1 MNGDVT
7 ISNTGATTIVPNAV
21 TSAKIADSN
30 VTNAKLQNSSITI
43 NGNTVDLGGTATINA
58 SPIGSALTS
67 GNIIVGD
74 TAGVAAEVTMNGD
87 VTITNAGVTVIGT
100 GKVNDV
106 KLDKTNI
113 PLSGFGA
120 ALAAVDL
127 GSNKLTNVTDPTL
140 AQDAATKNY
149 VDSATSTIT
158 TLADGKIYIGS
169 ASNVA
174 AEVSMNGDVSI
185 NNLGSTTIAP
195 NAVTYSKFQNVS
207 TTDKVL
213 GRVSPGSG
221 VIEEIATTGTGDVVR
236 ANSPI
241 LTGAP
246 ILPTG
251 TTGVTQI
258 AGNNTTALATTEFV
272 STANLTNAN
281 LTGPITS
288 IGNATTIT
296 NAVVTYNKIQDVNN
310 DKVLGNFSGATGSV
324 QELATTGTGDVVR
337 ANSPILTGTP
347 SLPTGTTGVTQIAG
361 NNSTALA
368 TTEFVST
375 ANLTNANLTGP
386 ITSIGNATTI
396 TDAAVT
402 SAKILDETIK
412 NEDISHTAAI
422 QTTKIKGFYTGIYKI
437 NVSSNGGT
445 INIPVGTVPNGLNI
459 NGGVTENSTIIFQSQ
474 ISNLYVKY
482 AKPIDISSDNTTY
495 ENISVGFKVDS
506 PATNFSG
513 DLIFSYIIIL
523 NN

>member
-1 MNGDVT
+1 
-7 ISNTGATTIVPNAV
+7 
-21 TSAKIADSN
+21 
-30 VTNAKLQNSSITI
+30 
-43 NGNTVDLGGTATINA
+43 
-58 SPIGSALTS
+58 
-67 GNIIVGD
+67 
-74 TAGVAAEVTMNGD
+74 
-87 VTITNAGVTVIGT
+87 
-100 GKVNDV
+100 
-106 KLDKTNI
+106 
-113 PLSGFGA
+113 
-120 ALAAVDL
+120 
-127 GSNKLTNVTDPTL
+127 
-140 AQDAATKNY
+140 
-149 VDSATSTIT
+149 
-158 TLADGKIYIGS
+158 
-169 ASNVA
+169 
-174 AEVSMNGDVSI
+174 
-185 NNLGSTTIAP
+185 
-195 NAVTYSKFQNVS
+195 
-207 TTDKVL
+207 
-213 GRVSPGSG
+213 
-221 VIEEIATTGTGDVVR
+221 
-236 ANSPI
+236 
-241 LTGAP
+241 
-246 ILPTG
+246 
-251 TTGVTQI
+251 
-258 AGNNTTALATTEFV
+258 V

-361 NNSTALA
+361 NNTTALA